1 MDWLQIYVDDC
12 MGNSQGW
19 LLKMVRRSP
28 FFQLQRV
35 WKAGHGF
42 ILNYC
47 ACGWQQQGRRKG
59 WKSGG
64 GASSH
69 VVYIICP
76 LPPCWDSFNQG
87 VLQRSLVQNLGGGWG
102 HFPLGPRYSDSPGR
116 YKQCVCC
123 SPVGL
128 FVQFAWNLEMCGG
141 YLAAVV
147 FGTYGMVWQNTV
159 RSKEDLNPKGVVLLG
174 FCRSSIAH

>member
-1 MDWLQIYVDDC
+1 MKKMLGTSDAWSTIHLSHRPGKPAYYVVNWRIYSFFFCMDWLQIYVDDC

-59 WKSGG
+59 WKSEEGG
-64 GASSH
+64 GGR
-69 VVYIICP
+69 VVIICP
-76 LPPCWDSFNQG
+76 SSPCWDSFNQG
-87 VLQRSLVQNLGGGWG
+87 VLQRSLVQLICQNLGGGWG
-102 HFPLGPRYSDSPGR
+102 HFPLSPR
-116 YKQCVCC
+116 
-123 SPVGL
+123 
-128 FVQFAWNLEMCGG
+128 
-141 YLAAVV
+141 
-147 FGTYGMVWQNTV
+147 
-159 RSKEDLNPKGVVLLG
+159 
-174 FCRSSIAH
+174 